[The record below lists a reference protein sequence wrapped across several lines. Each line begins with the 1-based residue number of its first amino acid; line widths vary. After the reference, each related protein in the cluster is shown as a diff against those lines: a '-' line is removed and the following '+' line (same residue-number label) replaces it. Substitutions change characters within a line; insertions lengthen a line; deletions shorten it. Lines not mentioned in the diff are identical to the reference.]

1 MSERIESPK
10 SPKTI
15 ESAGNKMFLTVTT
28 RNAILMLTVSFS
40 VLMVTL
46 SFFGFRFIFGTQSR
60 LTLLIPMNMAAFD
73 SVNTSFCILCC
84 FRYGKWF
91 YKILCNPC
99 DIKCKQFCFKIAQ
112 KYY

>member
-40 VLMVTL
+40 VLMVTC

-60 LTLLIPMNMAAFD
+60 LTLLIPMNMAALD
-73 SVNTSFCILCC
+73 SVNTSMCILCC
-84 FRYGKWF
+84 FRYGKRF
-91 YKILCNPC
+91 YYKCCGPC
-99 DIKCKQFCFKIAQ
+99 DTKCKRICFKIAR
-112 KYY
+112 KY